1 MHNNY
6 KKLLNSRSEAATC
19 FECHPE
25 QRTYLFKRSR
35 HPLTDSSRRNALGK
49 MRCSSCHN
57 PHGTQSEKLIDA
69 NSINDKPVV
78 VDFRV
83 DAFEKV
89 YPMVPAGGSNDDI
102 ILGPEGD
109 ADAKAKGTA
118 PS

>member
-1 MHNNY
+1 MKEKIGLVAFWKNY
-6 KKLLNSRSEAATC
+6 DRKQFLKAVQLADGYN
-19 FECHPE
+19 
-25 QRTYLFKRSR
+25 
-35 HPLTDSSRRNALGK
+35 
-49 MRCSSCHN
+49 
-57 PHGTQSEKLIDA
+57 
-69 NSINDKPVV
+69 KPVV

-109 ADAKAKGTA
+109 ADAKAKGSA

>member
-1 MHNNY
+1 M
-6 KKLLNSRSEAATC
+6 LFRS
-19 FECHPE
+19 
-25 QRTYLFKRSR
+25 
-35 HPLTDSSRRNALGK
+35 
-49 MRCSSCHN
+49 
-57 PHGTQSEKLIDA
+57 
-69 NSINDKPVV
+69 
-78 VDFRV
+78 